1 MKKNGGKVKGFFT
14 KLRQIYSRP
23 IAAENKS
30 ENPLEGNGRFRV
42 KVTGQLTS
50 GKSIISSRL
59 VIKGFVLVFSFT
71 MVILGG
77 LAWYT
82 WRSNRHLKML
92 ETTHFRLLQLSGQ
105 IIHIDEVL
113 TMSAHMAVETGEPKW
128 EKRYRNY
135 EPLLDSAIEEVIELS
150 PEQFIKDAI
159 FRTDTANIKL
169 VAMENRAFDL
179 IRQGNR
185 QAASNLLHSTEYTD
199 QKQAYSDGINE
210 ISAAISSLEEARLKK
225 ERRIAL
231 TVIVLL
237 IVTMPLVGFIWFAA
251 LRILKRYIVERKQS
265 ELALRMSEQCFH
277 AIADYSYFW
286 ETWVSPAGR
295 PIWTNPAVQKVTGY
309 TIKEIMAMRDYP
321 MPLVY
326 EEDRARVSRAF
337 GHAVK
342 GGKGR
347 ELEFRLCK
355 KDGTVIWVDVSW
367 QPIYDEKCI
376 SIGHRASVH
385 DIMDRKQA
393 EEAMFEAQARYR
405 ILFES
410 ASDAIF
416 LMKDDIFID
425 CNQKTLEMFGC
436 NRDEIVGQS
445 PVKFSPLLQPDGR
458 KSVEKAIEKITMA
471 LDGTPQRFEWKHKKL
486 DGALFDAEVSLNPVE
501 LSTGRNLQAIVRD
514 ITERKQAEMALRKSR
529 ERLSLALNAANDGLW
544 DWNIKTGEVYFSP
557 RYYTMLG
564 YKFNEFPATYEAW
577 ANLLDPDERD
587 ETEKKIRGYIERKSE
602 GFEEEFHL
610 KTKTGGWR
618 WILSKGKVI
627 TRGANNEP
635 IRMVGTHS
643 DITARKQAEQARQRL
658 NKELEVKNKE
668 LESILYAASH
678 DLKSPLVNIQ
688 GFSHELS
695 QSCDL
700 VRSILAGKGQT
711 VDTEKEMEAALNED
725 IPQALDYI
733 LASSEKMDALLSG
746 LLDISRLDAVKISS
760 KPIDVNAMMANV
772 IENIKYQMTKAEVKL
787 DIESLPAC
795 IGDISQINRVFTN
808 LLTNAL
814 KFLDKSRPGIIRIYG
829 KSQND
834 KSIYCVEDN
843 GIGIAPEHRD
853 KIFEIFY
860 QLEPE
865 KRKGD
870 GLGLAIARRIIDRH
884 NGKIWVESEVGK
896 GTKFFVAL
904 PSV

>member
-1 MKKNGGKVKGFFT
+1 MKKNGSKTKDFFT
-14 KLRQIYSRP
+14 RLRQISARP
-23 IAAENKS
+23 FATENKS
-30 ENPLEGNGRFRV
+30 EKPLEDNGRFRI
-42 KVTGQLTS
+42 KAKDQLTS
-50 GKSIISSRL
+50 GKSIISGRL
-59 VIKGFVLVFSFT
+59 VTKGFVLVFSFT

-77 LAWYT
+77 LACYT
-82 WRSNRHLKML
+82 WRSNRHLKRL

-113 TMSAHMAVETGEPKW
+113 TMSTHMAVETGEPQW
-128 EKRYRNY
+128 EERYRKY
-135 EPLLDSAIEEVIELS
+135 EPQLDSAIEEVLELS
-150 PEQFIKDAI
+150 PEQFMKEAI
-159 FRTDTANIKL
+159 SRTDTANIKL
-169 VAMENRAFDL
+169 VALENRAFDL
-179 IRQGNR
+179 IRQGDR
-185 QAASNLLHSTEYTD
+185 QTASNLLHNTEYTN
-199 QKQAYSDGINE
+199 QKQVYSDGINE
-210 ISAAISSLEEARLKK
+210 ISNAICSLEEARLKK

-286 ETWVSPAGR
+286 EIWVNPAGR
-295 PIWTNPAVQKVTGY
+295 PIWTNPAVHKVTGY
-309 TIKEIMAMRDYP
+309 TIKELMAMRDYP

-326 EEDRARVSRAF
+326 EEDKARVSRAF
-337 GHAVK
+337 GYAVK

-367 QPIYDEKCI
+367 QPIYDEKGL

-393 EEAMFEAQARYR
+393 EEAMIESQARYR

-410 ASDAIF
+410 ASDAII
-416 LMKDDIFID
+416 LMKDDIFVD

-445 PVKFSPLLQPDGR
+445 PVKFSPLIQPDGR

-486 DGALFDAEVSLNPVE
+486 NGSLFDAEVSLNLVE

-514 ITERKQAEMALRKSR
+514 ISERKQAEEALLESEQRFRDFFENAPIGFHIFGPDQIIIDINDAELEMIGYSRKEIVGKKTWEELIVPQQRDISKKHWHNMTTKGHVR
-529 ERLSLALNAANDGLW
+529 NLEYTLVHKDGHHINVILNASARFDKDG
-544 DWNIKTGEVYFSP
+544 NVV
-557 RYYTMLG
+557 
-564 YKFNEFPATYEAW
+564 N
-577 ANLLDPDERD
+577 
-587 ETEKKIRGYIERKSE
+587 
-602 GFEEEFHL
+602 
-610 KTKTGGWR
+610 
-618 WILSKGKVI
+618 
-627 TRGANNEP
+627 TRGSVLN
-635 IRMVGTHS
+635 
-643 DITARKQAEQARQRL
+643 ITARKEAEQARQRL

-695 QSCDL
+695 QSCEL
-700 VRSILAGKGQT
+700 VRSTLAGKDKT
-711 VDTEKEMEAALNED
+711 ADKEKEMEVALSED

-733 LASSEKMDALLSG
+733 LASSAKMDALLSG
-746 LLDISRLDAVKISS
+746 LLDISRLDAIKISV

-772 IENIKYQMTKAEVKL
+772 IENIKYRITKTGAEL
-787 DIESLPAC
+787 DIKSLPAC
-795 IGDISQINRVFTN
+795 LGDISQINRVFTN

-814 KFLDKSRPGIIRIYG
+814 KFLDKSRPGKIHIYG
-829 KSQND
+829 KSQKDN
-834 KSIYCVEDN
+834 SIYCVEDN
-843 GIGIAPEHRD
+843 GIGIAPEHQE

-865 KRKGD
+865 ERKGD
-870 GLGLAIARRIIDRH
+870 GLGLTIARRIIDRH
-884 NGKIWVESEVGK
+884 NGKIWIESEVGK

-904 PSV
+904 PNV